1 MAKKLALIYLCIDA
15 VLIAI
20 CAYFGAVHVLNSQV
34 ALISSSLII
43 LASFLGYKKRVAKKI
58 ATADISAFDD
68 VFDDNENSRIPSQ
81 DEVANLENSRIP
93 SQDEVAKLGNSR
105 IPNENEAKN
114 TRNSRIPNEKTPK
127 IPLRLYEFGSLFSPL
142 RLLGYVLLILTFFIL
157 LKKELF
163 EPLSFLAGIAV
174 MPISALFSA
183 VFIKAK

>member
-1 MAKKLALIYLCIDA
+1 MAKKLALIYFCSDA
-15 VLIAI
+15 VLIVI

-34 ALISSSLII
+34 ALISSSFII

-68 VFDDNENSRIPSQ
+68 VN
-81 DEVANLENSRIP
+81 ENSRIP

-127 IPLRLYEFGSLFSPL
+127 IPLRLYEFGSVFSPL
-142 RLLGYVLLILTFFIL
+142 RLLGYVLLILAFFIL

-183 VFIKAK
+183 LFIKAK

>member
-20 CAYFGAVHVLNSQV
+20 CAYFGTVHVLNSQV
-34 ALISSSLII
+34 ALICSSLII

-58 ATADISAFDD
+58 ANADISAYDDIFDD
-68 VFDDNENSRIPSQ
+68 ENSRIS
-81 DEVANLENSRIP
+81 
-93 SQDEVAKLGNSR
+93 SQDEVAKLENSR
-105 IPNENEAKN
+105 I
-114 TRNSRIPNEKTPK
+114 SNEKTTK
-127 IPLRLYEFGSLFSPL
+127 IPLRLYEFGSVFSPL
-142 RLLGYVLLILTFFIL
+142 RLLGYILLILAFFIL

>member
-1 MAKKLALIYLCIDA
+1 MAKKLALIYLCSNA

-68 VFDDNENSRIPSQ
+68 VFDD
-81 DEVANLENSRIP
+81 ENSRIP

-105 IPNENEAKN
+105 IPNE
-114 TRNSRIPNEKTPK
+114 KTPK
-127 IPLRLYEFGSLFSPL
+127 IPLRLYEFGSVFSPL
-142 RLLGYVLLILTFFIL
+142 RLLGYVLLILAFFIL

>member
-1 MAKKLALIYLCIDA
+1 MAKKLALIYLCSDA
-15 VLIAI
+15 VLIVI

-34 ALISSSLII
+34 SLISSSFII

-68 VFDDNENSRIPSQ
+68 VNENSRIPSQ
-81 DEVANLENSRIP
+81 DEVANL
-93 SQDEVAKLGNSR
+93 GNSR
-105 IPNENEAKN
+105 IPDENEAKN
-114 TRNSRIPNEKTPK
+114 ARNSRISNEKTPK
-127 IPLRLYEFGSLFSPL
+127 IPLRLYEFGSVLSPL
-142 RLLGYVLLILTFFIL
+142 RLLGYVLLILAFFIL
-157 LKKELF
+157 VKKELF

>member
-1 MAKKLALIYLCIDA
+1 MAKKLALIYLCSDA
-15 VLIAI
+15 VRIVI

-34 ALISSSLII
+34 ALISSSFII

-68 VFDDNENSRIPSQ
+68 VFENSGIPSQ
-81 DEVANLENSRIP
+81 E
-93 SQDEVAKLGNSR
+93 EVAKLETSR

-114 TRNSRIPNEKTPK
+114 ARNSRIPNEKTPK
-127 IPLRLYEFGSLFSPL
+127 IPLRLYEFGSVFSPL
-142 RLLGYVLLILTFFIL
+142 RLLGYVLLILAFFIL
-157 LKKELF
+157 VKKELF

>member
-15 VLIAI
+15 VLITI

-34 ALISSSLII
+34 SLISSSLII
-43 LASFLGYKKRVAKKI
+43 LASFLGYKKRVEKKI

-68 VFDDNENSRIPSQ
+68 VN
-81 DEVANLENSRIP
+81 ENSRIP

-114 TRNSRIPNEKTPK
+114 AKNSRISNEKTPK
-127 IPLRLYEFGSLFSPL
+127 IPLRLYEFGSVFSPL
-142 RLLGYVLLILTFFIL
+142 RLLAYVLLILAFFIL
-157 LKKELF
+157 VKKELF

>member
-1 MAKKLALIYLCIDA
+1 MAKKLALIYLCSDA

-34 ALISSSLII
+34 SLISSSLII

-68 VFDDNENSRIPSQ
+68 VFEDENSRIPSQ

-93 SQDEVAKLGNSR
+93 
-105 IPNENEAKN
+105 NENEAKN
-114 TRNSRIPNEKTPK
+114 ARNSRIPNEKTPK
-127 IPLRLYEFGSLFSPL
+127 IPLRLLA
-142 RLLGYVLLILTFFIL
+142 YVLLILAFFIL

-183 VFIKAK
+183 LFIKAK

>member
-1 MAKKLALIYLCIDA
+1 MAKKLALIYLCSDA

-68 VFDDNENSRIPSQ
+68 VF
-81 DEVANLENSRIP
+81 ENSRIP

-114 TRNSRIPNEKTPK
+114 ARNSKIPNEKTPK
-127 IPLRLYEFGSLFSPL
+127 IPLRLYEFGSVFSPL
-142 RLLGYVLLILTFFIL
+142 RLLGYVLLILAFFIL

>member
-1 MAKKLALIYLCIDA
+1 MAKKLALIYLCSNA
-15 VLIAI
+15 VLIVI

-68 VFDDNENSRIPSQ
+68 VNENSRLPSQ

-93 SQDEVAKLGNSR
+93 
-105 IPNENEAKN
+105 NENEAKN
-114 TRNSRIPNEKTPK
+114 ARNSRIYNEKAPK

-142 RLLGYVLLILTFFIL
+142 RLLGYVLLILAFFIL

>member
-1 MAKKLALIYLCIDA
+1 MAKKLALIYLCSNA

-34 ALISSSLII
+34 SLISSSLII
-43 LASFLGYKKRVAKKI
+43 LASFFGYKKRVAKKI
-58 ATADISAFDD
+58 ATTDISAFDD
-68 VFDDNENSRIPSQ
+68 VFDEDENSK
-81 DEVANLENSRIP
+81 IP

-114 TRNSRIPNEKTPK
+114 ARNSRIPNEKTPK
-127 IPLRLYEFGSLFSPL
+127 IPLRLYEFGSVFSPL
-142 RLLGYVLLILTFFIL
+142 RLLGYILLILAFFIL

>member
-15 VLIAI
+15 VLITI

-34 ALISSSLII
+34 SLISSSLII

-68 VFDDNENSRIPSQ
+68 VNENSRIPSQ
-81 DEVANLENSRIP
+81 DEVANL
-93 SQDEVAKLGNSR
+93 GNSR
-105 IPNENEAKN
+105 IPDENEAKN
-114 TRNSRIPNEKTPK
+114 ARNSRISNEKTPK
-127 IPLRLYEFGSLFSPL
+127 IPLRLYEFGSVFSPL
-142 RLLGYVLLILTFFIL
+142 RLLAYVLLILAFFIL

>member
-1 MAKKLALIYLCIDA
+1 MAKKLALIYLCSDA
-15 VLIAI
+15 VLIVI

-68 VFDDNENSRIPSQ
+68 VNENSRIPSQ
-81 DEVANLENSRIP
+81 DEVANL
-93 SQDEVAKLGNSR
+93 GNSR
-105 IPNENEAKN
+105 IPDENEAKN
-114 TRNSRIPNEKTPK
+114 ARNSRIPNEKTPK
-127 IPLRLYEFGSLFSPL
+127 IPLRLYEFGSVFSPL
-142 RLLGYVLLILTFFIL
+142 RLLGYVLLILAFFIL

>member
-34 ALISSSLII
+34 SLISSSFII
-43 LASFLGYKKRVAKKI
+43 LASFLGYKKRVEKKI
-58 ATADISAFDD
+58 ATTDISAFDD
-68 VFDDNENSRIPSQ
+68 VNENSRIPSQ
-81 DEVANLENSRIP
+81 DEVANL
-93 SQDEVAKLGNSR
+93 GNSR
-105 IPNENEAKN
+105 IPDENEAKN
-114 TRNSRIPNEKTPK
+114 ARNSRISNEKTPK
-127 IPLRLYEFGSLFSPL
+127 IPLRLYEFGSVLSPL
-142 RLLGYVLLILTFFIL
+142 RLLGYVLLILAFFIL
-157 LKKELF
+157 VKKELF

>member
-20 CAYFGAVHVLNSQV
+20 CAYFGAVYVLNSQV

-58 ATADISAFDD
+58 ANADISAFDD
-68 VFDDNENSRIPSQ
+68 VFDDVF
-81 DEVANLENSRIP
+81 DDGNSRIP

-105 IPNENEAKN
+105 IPNE
-114 TRNSRIPNEKTPK
+114 KTPK
-127 IPLRLYEFGSLFSPL
+127 IPLRLYEFGSVLSPL
-142 RLLGYVLLILTFFIL
+142 RLLGYVLLILAFFIL
-157 LKKELF
+157 VKKELF

>member
-1 MAKKLALIYLCIDA
+1 MAKKLALIYLCSDA
-15 VLIAI
+15 VLIVI

-58 ATADISAFDD
+58 ATADISAFND

-81 DEVANLENSRIP
+81 DEVANL
-93 SQDEVAKLGNSR
+93 GNSR

-114 TRNSRIPNEKTPK
+114 ARNSRIPNEKTPK
-127 IPLRLYEFGSLFSPL
+127 IPLRLYEFGSVFSPL

>member
-1 MAKKLALIYLCIDA
+1 MAKKLALIYLCSDA

-68 VFDDNENSRIPSQ
+68 VNENSRIPSQ

-93 SQDEVAKLGNSR
+93 
-105 IPNENEAKN
+105 NENETKN
-114 TRNSRIPNEKTPK
+114 ARNSRIPNEKTPK
-127 IPLRLYEFGSLFSPL
+127 IPLRLYEFGSVFSPL
-142 RLLGYVLLILTFFIL
+142 RLLGYVLLILAFFIL

>member
-1 MAKKLALIYLCIDA
+1 MAKKLALIYLCSDA
-15 VLIAI
+15 VLIVI

-68 VFDDNENSRIPSQ
+68 VNENSRIPSQ
-81 DEVANLENSRIP
+81 DEVANL
-93 SQDEVAKLGNSR
+93 GNSR
-105 IPNENEAKN
+105 ISNENEAKN
-114 TRNSRIPNEKTPK
+114 SRNSRIPNEKTPK
-127 IPLRLYEFGSLFSPL
+127 IPLRLYEFGSVFSPL
-142 RLLGYVLLILTFFIL
+142 RLLGYILLILAFFIL

>member
-1 MAKKLALIYLCIDA
+1 MAKKLAFIYLCSNA
-15 VLIAI
+15 VLIVI

-81 DEVANLENSRIP
+81 DEVA
-93 SQDEVAKLGNSR
+93 KLGNSR

-142 RLLGYVLLILTFFIL
+142 RLLGYVLLILAFFIL

>member
-15 VLIAI
+15 VLITI

-34 ALISSSLII
+34 SLISSSLII
-43 LASFLGYKKRVAKKI
+43 LASFLGYKKRVEQKI
-58 ATADISAFDD
+58 ATTDISAFDD
-68 VFDDNENSRIPSQ
+68 VNENSRIPSQ

-93 SQDEVAKLGNSR
+93 D
-105 IPNENEAKN
+105 ENEAKN
-114 TRNSRIPNEKTPK
+114 ARNSRIPNEKTPK
-127 IPLRLYEFGSLFSPL
+127 IPLRLYEFGSVLSPL
-142 RLLGYVLLILTFFIL
+142 RLLAYVLLILAFFIL
-157 LKKELF
+157 VKKELF

>member
-15 VLIAI
+15 VLIVI

-68 VFDDNENSRIPSQ
+68 VFDDDENSRIPSQ

-93 SQDEVAKLGNSR
+93 D
-105 IPNENEAKN
+105 ENEAKN
-114 TRNSRIPNEKTPK
+114 ARNSRIPNEKTPK
-127 IPLRLYEFGSLFSPL
+127 IPLRLYEFGSVFSPL
-142 RLLGYVLLILTFFIL
+142 RLLGYVLLILAFFIL

-174 MPISALFSA
+174 MPISALFLA

>member
-43 LASFLGYKKRVAKKI
+43 LASFLGYKKRVEKKI
-58 ATADISAFDD
+58 ATTDISAFDD
-68 VFDDNENSRIPSQ
+68 VNENSRIPSQ
-81 DEVANLENSRIP
+81 DEVANL
-93 SQDEVAKLGNSR
+93 GNSR
-105 IPNENEAKN
+105 IPDENEAKN
-114 TRNSRIPNEKTPK
+114 ARNSRIPNEKTPK
-127 IPLRLYEFGSLFSPL
+127 IPLRLYEFGSVLSPL
-142 RLLGYVLLILTFFIL
+142 RLLGYVLLILAFFIL

>member
-20 CAYFGAVHVLNSQV
+20 CAYFGAVHVLNSQA

-68 VFDDNENSRIPSQ
+68 VN
-81 DEVANLENSRIP
+81 ENSRIP

-114 TRNSRIPNEKTPK
+114 ARNSRIPNEKTPK
-127 IPLRLYEFGSLFSPL
+127 IPLRLYEFGSVLSPL
-142 RLLGYVLLILTFFIL
+142 RLLAYVLLILAFFIL

>member
-1 MAKKLALIYLCIDA
+1 MAKKLALIYLCSNA
-15 VLIAI
+15 VLIVI

-93 SQDEVAKLGNSR
+93 
-105 IPNENEAKN
+105 NENEAKN
-114 TRNSRIPNEKTPK
+114 ARNSRIPNEKTPK

-142 RLLGYVLLILTFFIL
+142 RLLGYVLLILAFFIL

>member
-1 MAKKLALIYLCIDA
+1 MAKKLALIYLCSDA
-15 VLIAI
+15 VLIVI

-81 DEVANLENSRIP
+81 DEVAKLE
-93 SQDEVAKLGNSR
+93 NSR

-114 TRNSRIPNEKTPK
+114 AKNSRIPNEKTPK
-127 IPLRLYEFGSLFSPL
+127 IPLRLYEFGSVFSPL
-142 RLLGYVLLILTFFIL
+142 RLLGYVLLILAFFIL

>member
-58 ATADISAFDD
+58 ANADISAFDD
-68 VFDDNENSRIPSQ
+68 VNENSRIPSQ
-81 DEVANLENSRIP
+81 DEVANL
-93 SQDEVAKLGNSR
+93 GNSR
-105 IPNENEAKN
+105 IPDENEAKN
-114 TRNSRIPNEKTPK
+114 AKNSRIPNEKTPK

-142 RLLGYVLLILTFFIL
+142 RLLGYVLLILAFFIL
-157 LKKELF
+157 VKKELF

>member
-1 MAKKLALIYLCIDA
+1 MAKKLALIYLCSDA
-15 VLIAI
+15 VLIVI

-58 ATADISAFDD
+58 ATTDISVFDD
-68 VFDDNENSRIPSQ
+68 VFDEDENSK
-81 DEVANLENSRIP
+81 IP

-114 TRNSRIPNEKTPK
+114 AKNSRIPNEKTPK
-127 IPLRLYEFGSLFSPL
+127 IPLRFYEFGSVFSPL
-142 RLLGYVLLILTFFIL
+142 RLLGYILLILAFFIL

>member
-1 MAKKLALIYLCIDA
+1 MAKKLALIYLCSNA
-15 VLIAI
+15 VLIVI

-58 ATADISAFDD
+58 ATTDISAFDD
-68 VFDDNENSRIPSQ
+68 VNENSKIPSQ
-81 DEVANLENSRIP
+81 DEVVNLE
-93 SQDEVAKLGNSR
+93 NSR

-114 TRNSRIPNEKTPK
+114 ARNSRIPNEKTPK

-142 RLLGYVLLILTFFIL
+142 RLLGYVLLILAFFIL

>member
-1 MAKKLALIYLCIDA
+1 MAKKLALIYLCSNA

-81 DEVANLENSRIP
+81 DEVANLE
-93 SQDEVAKLGNSR
+93 NSR

>member
-15 VLIAI
+15 ALIAI

-34 ALISSSLII
+34 SLISSSLII

-68 VFDDNENSRIPSQ
+68 VFDDN
-81 DEVANLENSRIP
+81 ENSRIP

-142 RLLGYVLLILTFFIL
+142 RLLGYVLLILAFFIL

>member
-1 MAKKLALIYLCIDA
+1 MAKKLALIYFCSDA
-15 VLIAI
+15 VLIVI

-68 VFDDNENSRIPSQ
+68 VN
-81 DEVANLENSRIP
+81 ENSRIP

-114 TRNSRIPNEKTPK
+114 ARNSRIPNEKTPK
-127 IPLRLYEFGSLFSPL
+127 IPLRLYEFGSVFSPL
-142 RLLGYVLLILTFFIL
+142 RLLGYVLLILAFFIL

>member
-1 MAKKLALIYLCIDA
+1 MAKKLALIYLCSNA
-15 VLIAI
+15 VLIVI

-81 DEVANLENSRIP
+81 DEVA
-93 SQDEVAKLGNSR
+93 KLGNSR
-105 IPNENEAKN
+105 IPNENEVKN
-114 TRNSRIPNEKTPK
+114 ARNSRIPNEKTPK

-142 RLLGYVLLILTFFIL
+142 RLLGYVLLILAFFIL

>member
-1 MAKKLALIYLCIDA
+1 MAKKLALIYLCSDA

-20 CAYFGAVHVLNSQV
+20 CAYFDAVHVLNSQV

-68 VFDDNENSRIPSQ
+68 VN
-81 DEVANLENSRIP
+81 ENSRIP
-93 SQDEVAKLGNSR
+93 SQDEVAKLENSR

-114 TRNSRIPNEKTPK
+114 ARNSRIPNEKTPK
-127 IPLRLYEFGSLFSPL
+127 IPLRLYEFGSVFSPL
-142 RLLGYVLLILTFFIL
+142 RLLGYVLLILAFFIL

>member
-1 MAKKLALIYLCIDA
+1 MAKKLALIYLCSDA
-15 VLIAI
+15 VLIVI

-68 VFDDNENSRIPSQ
+68 VNENSKIPSQ
-81 DEVANLENSRIP
+81 DEVANL
-93 SQDEVAKLGNSR
+93 GNSR
-105 IPNENEAKN
+105 ISNENEAKN
-114 TRNSRIPNEKTPK
+114 SRNSRIPNEKTPK
-127 IPLRLYEFGSLFSPL
+127 IPLRLYEFGSVFSPL
-142 RLLGYVLLILTFFIL
+142 RLLGYVLLILAFFIL

-174 MPISALFSA
+174 MPISELFSA
-183 VFIKAK
+183 LFIKAK

>member
-20 CAYFGAVHVLNSQV
+20 CAYFGAVYVLNSQV
-34 ALISSSLII
+34 SLISSSLII

-58 ATADISAFDD
+58 ANADISAFDD
-68 VFDDNENSRIPSQ
+68 VNENSRIPSQ

-93 SQDEVAKLGNSR
+93 
-105 IPNENEAKN
+105 NENEAKN
-114 TRNSRIPNEKTPK
+114 ARNSRISNEKTPK
-127 IPLRLYEFGSLFSPL
+127 IPLRLYEFGSVLSPL
-142 RLLGYVLLILTFFIL
+142 RLLAYVLLILAFFIL
-157 LKKELF
+157 VKKELF

>member
-1 MAKKLALIYLCIDA
+1 MAKKLALIYLCSDA
-15 VLIAI
+15 VLIVI

-34 ALISSSLII
+34 SLISSSLII
-43 LASFLGYKKRVAKKI
+43 LASFLGYKKRVEKKI
-58 ATADISAFDD
+58 ATTDISAFDD
-68 VFDDNENSRIPSQ
+68 VN
-81 DEVANLENSRIP
+81 ENSRIP
-93 SQDEVAKLGNSR
+93 SQDEVAKLWNSR

-114 TRNSRIPNEKTPK
+114 ARNSRISNEKTPK
-127 IPLRLYEFGSLFSPL
+127 IPLRLYEFGSVLSPL
-142 RLLGYVLLILTFFIL
+142 RLLAYVLLILAFFIL

>member
-1 MAKKLALIYLCIDA
+1 MAKKLALIYLCSDA

-68 VFDDNENSRIPSQ
+68 VFED
-81 DEVANLENSRIP
+81 ENSRIP
-93 SQDEVAKLGNSR
+93 SQDEVAKLG
-105 IPNENEAKN
+105 
-114 TRNSRIPNEKTPK
+114 NSRIPNEKTPK

-142 RLLGYVLLILTFFIL
+142 RLLGYVLLILAFFIL

>member
-15 VLIAI
+15 VLTTI

-58 ATADISAFDD
+58 ATADISVFDD
-68 VFDDNENSRIPSQ
+68 VFDD
-81 DEVANLENSRIP
+81 ENSRIP

-105 IPNENEAKN
+105 IPNENEVKN
-114 TRNSRIPNEKTPK
+114 ARNSRIPNEKTPK
-127 IPLRLYEFGSLFSPL
+127 IPLRLYEFGSVFSPL
-142 RLLGYVLLILTFFIL
+142 RLLAYVLLILAFFIL
-157 LKKELF
+157 VKKELF

>member
-34 ALISSSLII
+34 SLISSSLII

-58 ATADISAFDD
+58 ATTDISAFDD
-68 VFDDNENSRIPSQ
+68 VNENSK
-81 DEVANLENSRIP
+81 IP

-105 IPNENEAKN
+105 ISNENEAKN
-114 TRNSRIPNEKTPK
+114 SRNSRISNEKTPK
-127 IPLRLYEFGSLFSPL
+127 IPLRLYEFGSVFSPL
-142 RLLGYVLLILTFFIL
+142 RLLGYVLLILAFFIL

>member
-1 MAKKLALIYLCIDA
+1 MAKKLALIYLCSDA
-15 VLIAI
+15 VLIVI

-68 VFDDNENSRIPSQ
+68 VNENSRIPSQ

-93 SQDEVAKLGNSR
+93 
-105 IPNENEAKN
+105 NENETKN
-114 TRNSRIPNEKTPK
+114 ARNSRIPNEKTPK
-127 IPLRLYEFGSLFSPL
+127 IPLRLYEFGSVFSPL
-142 RLLGYVLLILTFFIL
+142 RLLGYVLLILAFFIL

>member
-1 MAKKLALIYLCIDA
+1 MAKKLAFIYLCSNA
-15 VLIAI
+15 VLIVI

-34 ALISSSLII
+34 ALISSSFII

-68 VFDDNENSRIPSQ
+68 VNENSRIPSQ
-81 DEVANLENSRIP
+81 DEVVKLE
-93 SQDEVAKLGNSR
+93 NSR
-105 IPNENEAKN
+105 IPNENEVKN
-114 TRNSRIPNEKTPK
+114 ARNSRIPNEKTPK

-142 RLLGYVLLILTFFIL
+142 RLLGYVLLILAFFIL